1 MSDFENDSD
10 RDVFGG
16 GRESQSNESFG
27 SFERAT
33 IGRSGFSL
41 RAERLLVRVLLA
53 LRCETKRSTAADQR
67 RAEQRAEELADV
79 ILADFPRRVI
89 PFGIAALALIAIL
102 CSLPL
107 ARDIWISRQSDG
119 TSASAA
125 LVVEHGIRSRGE
137 VVSDGLETLRSVI
150 APFAAD
156 ADAPQAS
163 GPAPTDALPSDAAA
177 PFKRS

>member
-1 MSDFENDSD
+1 MSELGDGSSGEFPGS
-10 RDVFGG
+10 
-16 GRESQSNESFG
+16 GREGDSNASFG
-27 SFERAT
+27 SYERAT
-33 IGRSGFSL
+33 MGRSGFSL

-53 LRCETKRSTAADQR
+53 LRGETRRSSIADQR

-89 PFGIAALALIAIL
+89 PFGIAALAVIAIL

-119 TSASAA
+119 ASASAA

-137 VVSDGLETLRSVI
+137 VVSDGIETLRSVI
-150 APFAAD
+150 APFAGD
-156 ADAPQAS
+156 TESPRSS
-163 GPAPTDALPSDAAA
+163 GPSPAEALPCDAAA